1 MNIILYN
8 NMSERIA
15 VNKTLDNEVTLTG
28 TLRDETDIRKPTIL
42 ITYAG
47 ILDRNYA
54 YIPEFGRYYYIDDI
68 VSVRTGIWRV
78 SMVCDVL
85 MSFKGDILA
94 SPAIIDHTEETNI
107 TEYMD
112 SPIWQTLVKTKTDIL
127 NFPNGLL
134 ETGEYILITAGG
146 NQ

>member
-8 NMSERIA
+8 NVSERIA
-15 VNKTLDNEVTLTG
+15 VNKTLENEVTLTG

-42 ITYAG
+42 ITYVG

-54 YIPEFGRYYYIDDI
+54 YIPDFGRYYYIDDI

-85 MSFKGDILA
+85 MSFKDDILA
-94 SPAIIDHTEETNI
+94 SPAVIDHTEETSI

-112 SPIWQTLVKTKTDIL
+112 SAIWQTLVKTKTDIL